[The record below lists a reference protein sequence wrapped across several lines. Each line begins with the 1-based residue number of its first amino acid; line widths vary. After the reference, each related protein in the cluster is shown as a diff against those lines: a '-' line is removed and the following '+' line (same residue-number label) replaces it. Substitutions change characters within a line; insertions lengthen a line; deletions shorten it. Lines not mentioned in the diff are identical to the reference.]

1 MAQQRNIAARAGR
14 WSARHR
20 RLAILG
26 WLAFVLAAV
35 IIGAAAGTNYQREED
50 LGSGESGRA
59 DKIIAEGF
67 ADHAGEQV
75 LVQSRGRG
83 TIDDPAFQAAL
94 DDVEHRLAGFN
105 FVANVESPRAH
116 GASLVSADRRSTLVQ
131 FDILG
136 DSEAARERVEPVLA
150 AIARSQAAHPAFRI
164 EELGDA
170 SASRAISQAFEEDAR
185 QAEFLSLP
193 LTLLILV
200 AAFGTLVAAGL
211 PVLLGLTA
219 VAATIGLLGPVS
231 RPDPGCRGGRL
242 RRPADRPRSRGG
254 LLDVLHPARA
264 RRACGGPQQRGRLG
278 GGGGDIRRAVPISGL
293 TVMVAMSGM
302 FVVAHPV
309 FESFAIGTILV
320 VAVAMVGSI
329 TVVPATLAVLG
340 DRIDKGRLP
349 FTRRRGAVGESGVW
363 AAIIRRVL
371 RRPWLAVAS
380 ATAVLVV
387 LAIPTLHLHT
397 ADAGAQALPRDL
409 PVMRTYDRIQR
420 AFPGGPLPAVVA
432 VQIPP
437 GKALSVT
444 VALKELRERAFAT
457 GRLKPPFGFSINDE
471 RTVAVITMAV
481 AGKGTD
487 ATSDRALAAL
497 RDDVLPTTFAEREG
511 VRTYVTGTTALSNDF
526 NALMK
531 ARAPW
536 VFAFVLSLAFLLLLL
551 TFRSL
556 VIALTA
562 VVLNLLSV
570 GAAYGVLVWIFQ
582 YGNLESAL
590 GFVSIGGI
598 TSWLPLFLFV
608 ILFGLSMDYHV
619 FILSRIREGHDR
631 GMSTEQAVAH
641 GIASTASV
649 VTSAA
654 SVMVAVFGIFAT
666 LRMLEFK
673 QMGGGHD
680 AVPDPERLVQHL
692 GHRRQAVRRA
702 GRVGDDACVHGRPAP
717 ARRAAQGPAAGPR
730 RRAQPRA
737 HDDRRREGDR
747 PRCAG
752 AGGPDA
758 GLRGTHADADR
769 VARRP
774 HGRSRAGHDR
784 RRGQRR
790 RSRARRC
797 RAACRGP
804 GLQRGRA
811 RLHGPRRIA
820 VLVDL
825 RCGADHGR
833 RRDAGQGRRLVRQ
846 RVGLLE
852 PARRARAACAR
863 ADRARAVSEVIVVGV
878 DCSESSKAALRCA
891 SRSRMRGAA
900 VRAVAA
906 YGGTAVVARRGL

>member
-231 RPDPGCRGGRL
+231 HLIPVAEAVASVVL
-242 RRPADRPRSRGG
+242 LVG
-254 LLDVLHPARA
+254 LAVGVDYSMFY
-264 RRACGGPQQRGRLG
+264 
-278 GGGGDIRRAVPISGL
+278 IRRERDERAAGRSSAAALEVAAATSGRAVLISGL

-349 FTRRRGAVGESGVW
+349 FTRRRGAAGESGVW

-420 AFPGGPLPAVVA
+420 AFPGGPLPAVIA

-444 VALKELRERAFAT
+444 VALKELRERALAT
-457 GRLKPPFGFSINDE
+457 GLLKAPFGFSINDE

-497 RDDVLPTTFAEREG
+497 RDDVLPATFAEREG
-511 VRTYVTGTTALSNDF
+511 VRTYVTGTTAMSNDF

-654 SVMVAVFGIFAT
+654 IVMVAVFGIFAT

-673 QMGGGHD
+673 QMGVGLALAVLIDATIIRAVLLPATMKLLGDWNWYLPRWLRWLPALEIEPSGGFSRTAGSGKSRWKSAADAPDSLVTTTRTGGHD
-680 AVPDPERLVQHL
+680 ARTSRHQRLRP
-692 GHRRQAVRRA
+692 HRPRDV
-702 GRVGDDACVHGRPAP
+702 
-717 ARRAAQGPAAGPR
+717 PR
-730 RRAQPRA
+730 RP
-737 HDDRRREGDR
+737 
-747 PRCAG
+747 
-752 AGGPDA
+752 
-758 GLRGTHADADR
+758 
-769 VARRP
+769 
-774 HGRSRAGHDR
+774 
-784 RRGQRR
+784 
-790 RSRARRC
+790 
-797 RAACRGP
+797 
-804 GLQRGRA
+804 
-811 RLHGPRRIA
+811 
-820 VLVDL
+820 
-825 RCGADHGR
+825 
-833 RRDAGQGRRLVRQ
+833 
-846 RVGLLE
+846 
-852 PARRARAACAR
+852 
-863 ADRARAVSEVIVVGV
+863 
-878 DCSESSKAALRCA
+878 
-891 SRSRMRGAA
+891 
-900 VRAVAA
+900 
-906 YGGTAVVARRGL
+906 